1 MKKSWH
7 GSYEAQPWAISSP
20 KTAFK
25 PGGHNTRRIAVLN
38 KVFMRHITDIMAT
51 GEDSKEIAGRGIE
64 VSRVSADFSH
74 LSVYWLAQNSKEDNE
89 IESILKCL
97 AGKLRHELSQ
107 LQIIGMVP
115 KVDFV
120 KDKQYALMA
129 DVDELLLKADFG
141 EDYVPVHPHYHNNAT
156 FTQIEKFTP
165 GFVYNTDHP
174 EETPEDKPL
183 PPMRMNVFGLDH
195 ALILNKIQ
203 TRMNKTRAVHRSEPA
218 HLYQDTP
225 VDESMETPEYLSAK
239 QRHDNFAKFLKH
251 RQLSIEKTAKSTK
264 NYRPELDLYE
274 DEILESSKF
283 YDEFADEFDEKD
295 YINESEENY

>member
-1 MKKSWH
+1 MASLVLTDSSLLTDSSQLTADSFEKLTDQIIKSWH

-25 PGGHNTRRIAVLN
+25 PGGRNTRRIAVLN

-64 VSRVSADFSH
+64 VSRVKVSADFSH
-74 LSVYWLAQNSKEDNE
+74 LSVYWLAQNSSEDNE

-165 GFVYNTDHP
+165 GFV
-174 EETPEDKPL
+174 
-183 PPMRMNVFGLDH
+183 
-195 ALILNKIQ
+195 IQ
-203 TRMNKTRAVHRSEPA
+203 TRMKKTRAVHRSEPA

-239 QRHDNFAKFLKH
+239 QRHDNFAKFLKY

-283 YDEFADEFDEKD
+283 FDEFADEFDEKD

>member
-1 MKKSWH
+1 MFTVQVK
-7 GSYEAQPWAISSP
+7 
-20 KTAFK
+20 
-25 PGGHNTRRIAVLN
+25 
-38 KVFMRHITDIMAT
+38 
-51 GEDSKEIAGRGIE
+51 
-64 VSRVSADFSH
+64 VSADFSH
-74 LSVYWLAQNSKEDNE
+74 LSVYWLAQSSREDNE

-115 KVDFV
+115 RVDFV
-120 KDKQYALMA
+120 KGLGFGQTAKRASERASDWVAKLASARANTNKQYALMA

-165 GFVYNTDHP
+165 GLV
-174 EETPEDKPL
+174 
-183 PPMRMNVFGLDH
+183 
-195 ALILNKIQ
+195 IQ

-225 VDESMETPEYLSAK
+225 VDESMETPEYLSTK

-251 RQLSIEKTAKSTK
+251 RQLSIKKTGKSTK

-274 DEILESSKF
+274 DELLESSKF

>member
-1 MKKSWH
+1 VK
-7 GSYEAQPWAISSP
+7 
-20 KTAFK
+20 
-25 PGGHNTRRIAVLN
+25 
-38 KVFMRHITDIMAT
+38 
-51 GEDSKEIAGRGIE
+51 
-64 VSRVSADFSH
+64 VSADFSH
-74 LSVYWLAQNSKEDNE
+74 LSVYWLAQSSREDNE

-107 LQIIGMVP
+107 LQVIGMVP
-115 KVDFV
+115 RVDFV
-120 KDKQYALMA
+120 KGLLKTIILANTLGRVNYKQYALMA

-165 GFVYNTDHP
+165 GLVVLTIYNTDHP
-174 EETPEDKPL
+174 EEIPEDKPL

-195 ALILNKIQ
+195 AFILNKIQ
-203 TRMNKTRAVHRSEPA
+203 TRMKKTRAVHRSEPA

-225 VDESMETPEYLSAK
+225 VDEPQETPEYLSAK

-251 RQLSIEKTAKSTK
+251 RQLSIEKTTKSTK

-274 DEILESSKF
+274 DELLESSKL
-283 YDEFADEFDEKD
+283 YDEFVDEFDEKD